1 MGVLS
6 ERLRKYFIM
15 GSQDCDRDPEQIL
28 RKAIEAGITA
38 FQYREKGPG
47 ALTGEGK
54 VELGK
59 RLRQICKEKDIL
71 FIVNDDVELAK
82 TLQADGIHVGQED
95 MPVDEVRERFPDK
108 IVGLSVANMEEVK
121 RSRLDLVD
129 YVGAGPIFATPTK
142 PDDQP
147 SGYDWLKEIRTLHP
161 NVSIVAIGGI
171 KPENAQTVLKAGAD
185 GLAVVTAIT
194 KAENIDKVVA
204 QL

>member
-1 MGVLS
+1 M
-6 ERLRKYFIM
+6 
-15 GSQDCDRDPEQIL
+15 
-28 RKAIEAGITA
+28 
-38 FQYREKGPG
+38 
-47 ALTGEGK
+47 
-54 VELGK
+54 ELGK

-171 KPENAQTVLKAGAD
+171 KPENAQTVLKAGAECHIEGID
-185 GLAVVTAIT
+185 SSDDIHQDVNYRVVFEHKGATYVIECLGEAVEEMFEIA
-194 KAENIDKVVA
+194 
-204 QL
+204 